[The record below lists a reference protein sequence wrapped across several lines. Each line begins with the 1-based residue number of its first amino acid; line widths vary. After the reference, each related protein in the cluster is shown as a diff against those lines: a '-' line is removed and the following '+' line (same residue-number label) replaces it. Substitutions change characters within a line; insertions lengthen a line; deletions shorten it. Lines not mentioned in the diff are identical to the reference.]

1 MKILSSKKKRFF
13 KKFQRNRC
21 LYGNDDGDGGGRFRC
36 EKRFVSISQDMCLT
50 FKKKSSQKDENYESY
65 ALICNRDQKIMKYN
79 FSHFFKNF
87 QRPKVEAK
95 GQMTMQWP
103 WPLDQQPPWTI

>member
-1 MKILSSKKKRFF
+1 MKILSSKKNVFSKSSREIVVCTETTTAMAADVLGV
-13 KKFQRNRC
+13 KN
-21 LYGNDDGDGGGRFRC
+21 
-36 EKRFVSISQDMCLT
+36 VSFPLAKTCAWRL
-50 FKKKSSQKDENYESY
+50 KKKSSQKDENYESY
-65 ALICNRDQKIMKYN
+65 ALICNRDQKIMNYN